1 MKFHDLIREF
11 TQKIGIGPT
20 GLDEDGSIALRFD
33 DAFEITFTPDG
44 DDESVLLHCEMGD
57 AGTLDRDACMKL
69 FKASLLGAETGG
81 AAFGVHFALDK
92 IVLWKRH
99 DDDFEDCAALEKA
112 INAFIAQ
119 IIFWKDQLSVAA
131 TGGDTGQA
139 AGLPPDFLG
148 LPV

>member
-1 MKFHDLIREF
+1 MKFQDLISEF

-44 DDESVLLHCEMGD
+44 DDASVLLHCEMGD

-112 INAFIAQ
+112 INAFIASILFRRCTADFF
-119 IIFWKDQLSVAA
+119 IIFVLFFYVKSLFIV
-131 TGGDTGQA
+131 TT
-139 AGLPPDFLG
+139 LK
-148 LPV
+148 